1 MRKKSQLTNETH
13 THDQY
18 QKPNPSKMDGLPDL
32 DIAIRNSAVVV
43 ML

>member
-18 QKPNPSKMDGLPDL
+18 QIPNPSKMDGLPDL
-32 DIAIRNSAVVV
+32 DIAICNGAVVV
-43 ML
+43 IL